1 MHKKIKQR
9 LSLTY
14 STTPSS
20 KSSPPDTPTS
30 NQSDPTPP
38 PRRHKK
44 KRSLV
49 GSAFKHLNLTLHHG
63 HHHHDNHDHP
73 VKNTTLIQ
81 LSDDQNGG
89 LPRPR
94 LMPSRLRKSLSFSHG
109 HGNKKRASLL
119 PTTTKIKSRYISRSN
134 SITNTK
140 SPIAEEDTIEID
152 DPFEFSDLDAG
163 ISPPLTLSPN
173 KLWSSKSST
182 LHRHSTPFL
191 PPPASPPQSGSPR
204 GFAEHEKR
212 TLIEQMRQLQASMV
226 QLGNMLTNQDK
237 DLNIEKGKNSQL
249 TEQVNNL
256 ADENMA
262 LRQQIKKAR
271 QDRNSVW
278 QELQLKMLAERT
290 RRDKNLLLTNQVN
303 ELTQQKDGLSA
314 YSQKLV
320 EQLTQE
326 KQKTYAL
333 TMRVKKYSKTVK
345 RNVKSLHKKTS
356 SLSGL
361 SFYRNALEDISSDPS
376 LVNSLTEIKDDKSD
390 SVSPT
395 VHVQSVIIESPL
407 PEEEAMTPLQQKQAE
422 LKELEAQ
429 TLDILNQLKEE
440 TRMLLDDTRG
450 LSKRSNKRLGN
461 TKKKSSKKKRR
472 KKTPKQKQKKTPNK
486 AEKQNKTNDD
496 LYHDVYWCTHSYHHQ
511 THKKQQLPSGI
522 IETNRT
528 TGITPMNTKKTRKRD
543 RKAMINQALND
554 ASKALMLSAV
564 PKYLPCREK
573 EHDEI
578 EAYMKQQIMSRG
590 QGSGLYIS
598 GMPGTGKT
606 ATVRQIANELKRHVG
621 RGKKKRKKQTTEL
634 PDFEFVEINA
644 MKLPTPQHIY
654 TELTKQLLG
663 KHFAPN
669 TAVRKLVKYFST
681 KDDSRKVI
689 VLLVDELDFLL
700 TRQQKVIY
708 NLFDWP
714 TKAEAKLVVIGIAN
728 TMDLPER
735 LLPRVSSR
743 LGTQRVVFKSYARHQ
758 LTEIIEQRLESTK
771 VFSADAIRFCASAVA
786 GVSGDCRTALQICR
800 RAVEIAQKDVA
811 QNGIAQL
818 GQRDN
823 HNTKRVKTRSKN
835 KRGKAKCDWENDYG
849 EEIVT
854 LQHLKSAK
862 DAFDQT
868 NDIQIVSMCSI
879 YEKLFLTAIVMCNT
893 RSDGFAG
900 MTRKYRQKFD
910 NFVQTRLGDSKMG
923 NVHFRNMVDRLED
936 VGILKIDFEKN
947 DWKEFITFNVKM
959 DEAMHALKEN
969 DVCAKI
975 LSTLQA
981 V

>member
-1 MHKKIKQR
+1 MADHFCLGKLENIITLHPPTNHHSTKPKRKQSFIPILKKMIYE
-9 LSLTY
+9 SIFY
-14 STTPSS
+14 SGTMYKTGDDVVVNRNGE
-20 KSSPPDTPTS
+20 KSIARITDIYLYS
-30 NQSDPTPP
+30 SDPTMPKLGMMYYYTKLESKTEDDTVQT
-38 PRRHKK
+38 RDHEILIDERTSLSETNIE
-44 KRSLV
+44 SLV
-49 GSAFKHLNLTLHHG
+49 GKAL
-63 HHHHDNHDHP
+63 
-73 VKNTTLIQ
+73 VV
-81 LSDDQNGG
+81 
-89 LPRPR
+89 
-94 LMPSRLRKSLSFSHG
+94 
-109 HGNKKRASLL
+109 ASSEQYL
-119 PTTTKIKSRYISRSN
+119 
-134 SITNTK
+134 
-140 SPIAEEDTIEID
+140 EE
-152 DPFEFSDLDAG
+152 
-163 ISPPLTLSPN
+163 
-173 KLWSSKSST
+173 
-182 LHRHSTPFL
+182 
-191 PPPASPPQSGSPR
+191 
-204 GFAEHEKR
+204 
-212 TLIEQMRQLQASMV
+212 
-226 QLGNMLTNQDK
+226 NQRR
-237 DLNIEKGKNSQL
+237 
-249 TEQVNNL
+249 
-256 ADENMA
+256 ENEY
-262 LRQQIKKAR
+262 Q
-271 QDRNSVW
+271 
-278 QELQLKMLAERT
+278 
-290 RRDKNLLLTNQVN
+290 
-303 ELTQQKDGLSA
+303 
-314 YSQKLV
+314 Y
-320 EQLTQE
+320 
-326 KQKTYAL
+326 
-333 TMRVKKYSKTVK
+333 
-345 RNVKSLHKKTS
+345 
-356 SLSGL
+356 
-361 SFYRNALEDISSDPS
+361 
-376 LVNSLTEIKDDKSD
+376 
-390 SVSPT
+390 
-395 VHVQSVIIESPL
+395 
-407 PEEEAMTPLQQKQAE
+407 
-422 LKELEAQ
+422 
-429 TLDILNQLKEE
+429 
-440 TRMLLDDTRG
+440 
-450 LSKRSNKRLGN
+450 
-461 TKKKSSKKKRR
+461 
-472 KKTPKQKQKKTPNK
+472 
-486 AEKQNKTNDD
+486 
-496 LYHDVYWCTHSYHHQ
+496 LYHDIYYCTHSIDPQ
-511 THKKQQLPSGI
+511 TNKKQLLPPSAIAG
-522 IETNRT
+522 
-528 TGITPMNTKKTRKRD
+528 TPIASISHVNPNCNKINRKRD
-543 RKAMINQALND
+543 FRTIIDEALRD
-554 ASKALMLSAV
+554 ASIALRLSEV
-564 PKYLPCREK
+564 PEHLKGRE
-573 EHDEI
+573 EEREEI
-578 EAYMKQQIMSRG
+578 ERFMKQQIMNSG

-606 ATVRQIANELKRHVG
+606 AMVRQIAVTLQKIH
-621 RGKKKRKKQTTEL
+621 TTNDL
-634 PDFEFVEINA
+634 PEFDFIEINA
-644 MKLPTPQHIY
+644 MKLPTPRHIY
-654 TELTKQLLG
+654 TELATQLLG
-663 KHFAPN
+663 EHLDPD
-669 TAVRKLVKYFST
+669 TAVRKLVNFFST
-681 KDDSRKVI
+681 KNESRAVI

-700 TRQQKVIY
+700 TRRQKVIY

-714 TKAEAKLVVIGIAN
+714 TKRESKLVVIGIAN

>member
-1 MHKKIKQR
+1 MIRKSKR
-9 LSLTY
+9 LAQLQQKRDDEPNTICQICQDWCNPVASGDAACEYCPHSYHDKCL
-14 STTPSS
+14 SS
-20 KSSPPDTPTS
+20 RFRDGNFKMCSELDQKCDNESPPIRFELGKQKDQTVHKTKKK
-30 NQSDPTPP
+30 
-38 PRRHKK
+38 HKK
-44 KRSLV
+44 KSQRTRPTPKKKRKSCV
-49 GSAFKHLNLTLHHG
+49 RGIHKKTYDSFKYCGVTYRNGDDVVL
-63 HHHHDNHDHP
+63 DNRGNGVIKDLEIARITEIYSYDNDRMP
-73 VKNTTLIQ
+73 KIGIIYYYQASQIRESNTTE
-81 LSDDQNGG
+81 D
-89 LPRPR
+89 
-94 LMPSRLRKSLSFSHG
+94 
-109 HGNKKRASLL
+109 
-119 PTTTKIKSRYISRSN
+119 
-134 SITNTK
+134 
-140 SPIAEEDTIEID
+140 EEFAPADHEIYID
-152 DPFEFSDLDAG
+152 DTYPSQVSVDELFSRT
-163 ISPPLTLSPN
+163 ST
-173 KLWSSKSST
+173 SKA
-182 LHRHSTPFL
+182 LVV
-191 PPPASPPQSGSPR
+191 ASR
-204 GFAEHEKR
+204 EHY
-212 TLIEQMRQLQASMV
+212 L
-226 QLGNMLTNQDK
+226 
-237 DLNIEKGKNSQL
+237 
-249 TEQVNNL
+249 
-256 ADENMA
+256 
-262 LRQQIKKAR
+262 
-271 QDRNSVW
+271 
-278 QELQLKMLAERT
+278 
-290 RRDKNLLLTNQVN
+290 
-303 ELTQQKDGLSA
+303 
-314 YSQKLV
+314 
-320 EQLTQE
+320 QE
-326 KQKTYAL
+326 KQ
-333 TMRVKKYSKTVK
+333 
-345 RNVKSLHKKTS
+345 
-356 SLSGL
+356 
-361 SFYRNALEDISSDPS
+361 
-376 LVNSLTEIKDDKSD
+376 
-390 SVSPT
+390 
-395 VHVQSVIIESPL
+395 
-407 PEEEAMTPLQQKQAE
+407 
-422 LKELEAQ
+422 
-429 TLDILNQLKEE
+429 
-440 TRMLLDDTRG
+440 
-450 LSKRSNKRLGN
+450 
-461 TKKKSSKKKRR
+461 SKK
-472 KKTPKQKQKKTPNK
+472 N
-486 AEKQNKTNDD
+486 ED

-681 KDDSRKVI
+681 KDETRKVI

>member
-94 LMPSRLRKSLSFSHG
+94 LIPSRLRKSLSFSHG

-472 KKTPKQKQKKTPNK
+472 KKTLSADEASEQARTHHVITHTETKTKRKTKIKTKGTINGSNIEMNTSLIETKTETKIKVKTEDKSSCDIVEEPTQEGQKNEANTNETTQTKAQSVSSEENEVEWYSDEENEGKKQEEKEDEMSMIQDEEDDADLDDAFVMNEVDTEQKQ
-486 AEKQNKTNDD
+486 EVD
-496 LYHDVYWCTHSYHHQ
+496 L
-511 THKKQQLPSGI
+511 L
-522 IETNRT
+522 
-528 TGITPMNTKKTRKRD
+528 
-543 RKAMINQALND
+543 
-554 ASKALMLSAV
+554 
-564 PKYLPCREK
+564 
-573 EHDEI
+573 
-578 EAYMKQQIMSRG
+578 
-590 QGSGLYIS
+590 
-598 GMPGTGKT
+598 
-606 ATVRQIANELKRHVG
+606 
-621 RGKKKRKKQTTEL
+621 
-634 PDFEFVEINA
+634 
-644 MKLPTPQHIY
+644 
-654 TELTKQLLG
+654 
-663 KHFAPN
+663 
-669 TAVRKLVKYFST
+669 
-681 KDDSRKVI
+681 
-689 VLLVDELDFLL
+689 
-700 TRQQKVIY
+700 QK
-708 NLFDWP
+708 
-714 TKAEAKLVVIGIAN
+714 
-728 TMDLPER
+728 
-735 LLPRVSSR
+735 
-743 LGTQRVVFKSYARHQ
+743 
-758 LTEIIEQRLESTK
+758 
-771 VFSADAIRFCASAVA
+771 ADAPLSLVFAAFKKYKAC
-786 GVSGDCRTALQICR
+786 
-800 RAVEIAQKDVA
+800 EDVA
-811 QNGIAQL
+811 QCEEEEEDSENESSGPPTPVEVAVKNEEDGPSVSSLFANFNGYDDDEDDETVNA
-818 GQRDN
+818 G
-823 HNTKRVKTRSKN
+823 V
-835 KRGKAKCDWENDYG
+835 CDLWD
-849 EEIVT
+849 
-854 LQHLKSAK
+854 
-862 DAFDQT
+862 
-868 NDIQIVSMCSI
+868 
-879 YEKLFLTAIVMCNT
+879 
-893 RSDGFAG
+893 
-900 MTRKYRQKFD
+900 
-910 NFVQTRLGDSKMG
+910 
-923 NVHFRNMVDRLED
+923 
-936 VGILKIDFEKN
+936 
-947 DWKEFITFNVKM
+947 
-959 DEAMHALKEN
+959 
-969 DVCAKI
+969 
-975 LSTLQA
+975 
-981 V
+981 